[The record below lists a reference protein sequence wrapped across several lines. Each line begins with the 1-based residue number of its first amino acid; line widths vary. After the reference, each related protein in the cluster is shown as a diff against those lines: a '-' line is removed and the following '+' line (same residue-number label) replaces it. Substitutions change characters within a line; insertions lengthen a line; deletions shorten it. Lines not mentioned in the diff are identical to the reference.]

1 MKLNLMRSIIIHILD
16 FFYPIVRRFIPK
28 ETYYYAACGG
38 GNLVLSWFLFFFFY
52 QIVFQK
58 EVTHYYI
65 SWLGYKHVAIS
76 AHTYSSLATFL
87 ISFTI
92 GFLLNRYVVFTKSE
106 LKGYI
111 QLFRY
116 GLSACITYFLGWILL
131 KLFVESLMIFPSIAN
146 ILSSCI
152 IVVFSYIMQRKFTFK

>member
-1 MKLNLMRSIIIHILD
+1 MRSIIIHILD

-65 SWLGYKHVAIS
+65 SWLGY
-76 AHTYSSLATFL
+76 
-87 ISFTI
+87 
-92 GFLLNRYVVFTKSE
+92 
-106 LKGYI
+106 
-111 QLFRY
+111 
-116 GLSACITYFLGWILL
+116 
-131 KLFVESLMIFPSIAN
+131 
-146 ILSSCI
+146 
-152 IVVFSYIMQRKFTFK
+152 